1 MSTSMNSAV
10 KASIVRKNEVQNKA
24 LASVVKHFKR
34 KHRALVTMAC
44 GSGKTRV
51 CFMTISSMKA
61 AVSVIAVPTLGLVR
75 QMQDDAVRWM
85 PGEKFDKLLVCSTIR
100 HGDVSESP
108 EDYGLDVTTSPEV
121 ILEAISKASKKNRLL
136 IVVTYQ
142 SFDKL
147 AAAATLAKKR
157 RKNIEIGLLVADEAH
172 NTAGDSGKKMALCL
186 SDRSVKINKRLFLT
200 ATRKVI
206 VQNTKNPQNYNCM
219 DDERVYGKN
228 VFDLSFAQ
236 AIKLG
241 ITCDYEILN
250 MEVNWKGDDAKKLNT
265 KNYQKSQG
273 RVEELARFLARE
285 MKKNP
290 GMRVFSFH
298 TSVANA
304 EAFNKALLK
313 YKVWSRCITGEM
325 PLTERQAILDEFES
339 SGGSRVICSVRV
351 FGEGVDV
358 PSVDT
363 VVFTDPLT
371 SPIQIA
377 QMVGRGQRVEAGKD
391 MLSVYLPV
399 FHPNGTDDE
408 TAEKTA
414 KCSYFKTALKVLR
427 TMSDMDD
434 RLVGEIKNGWNES
447 KKEGNGRAR
456 RIVNQSGMSAGFAS
470 VVKSMFISKIAPWEP
485 KSRQDLIDAFRV
497 VSADRISCKS
507 RIVVKNRTAEAWASW
522 VTKTSGWGVS
532 WPEFC
537 DEAWPESVGFI
548 PESMSNLIDE
558 FRNASSVR
566 VVKRS
571 SVLIC
576 GRTVNSWAQ
585 WIRDNSGWEISWFDF
600 CNKVWPK
607 TAILIPQSKDDL
619 AIAFRRAS
627 KVPLYSSSRVLICG
641 RTVSAWS
648 KWITGKNGLGITWEE
663 FRDYVWPENRNMS
676 VVSKDELVALFRK
689 ASITRMRLR
698 DSSVIGGFSVRYWAH
713 WISESSMWGIT
724 WSEFA
729 DEVWPE
735 SAILLPKSKNELIAV
750 FRKASND
757 RLHCMSDLKVAGR
770 TVRTWANWVSSVSGW
785 GITWS
790 KFADEVWPE
799 SSEFKPSSIKEA
811 ISRLRKNHKRR
822 PSFGEAP
829 CGLTAD
835 RWEAIAKRLNTT
847 VEVIMKRAWPD
858 S

>member
-51 CFMTISSMKA
+51 CFMAISSMKA

-147 AAAATLAKKR
+147 EAAAKLAKKR

-172 NTAGDSGKKMALCL
+172 NTAGESGKKMALCL

-206 VQNTKNPQNYNCM
+206 GQNTKNPQNYNCM

-228 VFDLSFAQ
+228 VFDLSFAE

-377 QMVGRGQRVEAGKD
+377 QMVGRGQRIEAGKD

-399 FHPNGTDDE
+399 FHPNGTDSD

-414 KCSYFKTALKVLR
+414 RCSYFKTALKVLR

-434 RLVGEIKNGWNES
+434 RLVGEIKNGWDES
-447 KKEGNGRAR
+447 KKESTGRTR
-456 RIVNQSGMSAGFAS
+456 PIFNQSSMSSGFAS
-470 VVKSMFISKIAPWEP
+470 VVKAIFISKVSVLEP
-485 KSRQDLIDAFRV
+485 KTIDEIVAAFRLFRKDRPSAVHSLDV
-497 VSADRISCKS
+497 VCGRTCFSWNRSSVLRSLGVTLLEVFDLAWPNPHDSLSIDDIVCLFRNAFSERPRLNDETKSA
-507 RIVVKNRTAEAWASW
+507 IVGGITVNRWKVVLKNRFDMTLVDLLDMSFGPLKKEKPSTFDGIVSIFMSHSEHRPPLFKYNTTYKIDGASYQMWHRHICDNSIAESITDVIEKAWPVVFKPDTASELISLFKSVLVNKPKTLSDLPVIGGRTYRQWQGYIEKRKLGMSLSEIVESVFPDAAPSSLEGLVAMFRAASQTRIPRKDKND
-522 VTKTSGWGVS
+522 VVCGKTLYRWGVIAS
-532 WPEFC
+532 EYGSTLDAVF
-537 DEAWPESVGFI
+537 DMAWPESV
-548 PESMSNLIDE
+548 
-558 FRNASSVR
+558 
-566 VVKRS
+566 K
-571 SVLIC
+571 
-576 GRTVNSWAQ
+576 
-585 WIRDNSGWEISWFDF
+585 
-600 CNKVWPK
+600 
-607 TAILIPQSKDDL
+607 
-619 AIAFRRAS
+619 
-627 KVPLYSSSRVLICG
+627 
-641 RTVSAWS
+641 
-648 KWITGKNGLGITWEE
+648 
-663 FRDYVWPENRNMS
+663 
-676 VVSKDELVALFRK
+676 
-689 ASITRMRLR
+689 
-698 DSSVIGGFSVRYWAH
+698 
-713 WISESSMWGIT
+713 
-724 WSEFA
+724 
-729 DEVWPE
+729 
-735 SAILLPKSKNELIAV
+735 
-750 FRKASND
+750 
-757 RLHCMSDLKVAGR
+757 
-770 TVRTWANWVSSVSGW
+770 
-785 GITWS
+785 
-790 KFADEVWPE
+790 
-799 SSEFKPSSIKEA
+799 FKPTSIEDC
-811 ISRLRKNHKRR
+811 ISRLRNDHKRR